1 LSGGAKSNEAHERQ
15 ADKVRF
21 VDPGVLEVI
30 GIVADLLGLTEHI
43 QALAPLDRLRMTR
56 RHQRIEKLLR
66 QFGKALDDGRAALRI
81 VASAVERNVT
91 QAGAVDSDTIGF
103 PLPGAELAVYRRGF
117 DQILVALRKMTTAAL
132 ELEAAT
138 AGMPEEVQ
146 RYHRISAAGRLVREK
161 LAEAVQGPP
170 TLLPAL
176 LQETERYL
184 AKSSELVAEAQRWRE
199 L

>member
-1 LSGGAKSNEAHERQ
+1 
-15 ADKVRF
+15 

-91 QAGAVDSDTIGF
+91 QVGAVDSDTIGF
-103 PLPGAELAVYRRGF
+103 PLPEAELAVYRRGF
-117 DQILVALRKMTTAAL
+117 DQILVALRKMTNAAL

>member
-1 LSGGAKSNEAHERQ
+1 MSTGDAELDRI
-15 ADKVRF
+15 
-21 VDPGVLEVI
+21 LEELRASLVI
-30 GIVADLLGLTEHI
+30 GPPDWGRIT
-43 QALAPLDRLRMTR
+43 ALVSLHLVLDSL
-56 RHQRIEKLLR
+56 
-66 QFGKALDDGRAALRI
+66 DGRAALRI
-81 VASAVERNVT
+81 VGSAVERNVT
-91 QAGAVDSDTIGF
+91 RVGAVDSDTIGF
-103 PLPGAELAVYRRGF
+103 PLPEAELAVYRRGF
-117 DQILVALRKMTTAAL
+117 DQILVALRKMTNAAL

-161 LAEAVQGPP
+161 LAEAVQAPP

-176 LQETERYL
+176 LQETDRYL